1 MAEYPRM
8 KELDDK
14 ENQLI
19 DREYELRKKE
29 KTGVPDMPFKKNRP
43 MGETW
48 HFAG

>member
-29 KTGVPDMPFKKNRP
+29 KTGVPTCRSRKPTN
-43 MGETW
+43 G
-48 HFAG
+48 